1 MLCENCGQREA
12 TIHEVLIK
20 GGTKV
25 EKHVCEVCAQAAATQ
40 PPTNLPIS
48 ELISKYMVSPGV
60 KSPAAPASPPG
71 EESPGATVCP
81 SCSMTVREFRQHGLL
96 GCPACYSVFE
106 SVLAPLVE
114 RAHEGGVCHVG
125 KTPRRA
131 LSSGRAHGDVQKLLG
146 DAQERAD
153 RLGALRKQLTDAVER
168 EQYERA
174 AQLRDEMRRVA
185 SIEGEAESPGDNA

>member
-1 MLCENCGQREA
+1 MLCECCGQREA

-20 GGTKV
+20 GGTKL
-25 EKHVCEVCAQAAATQ
+25 EKHLCEVCAQEAAT
-40 PPTNLPIS
+40 PTPSNLPIS

-60 KSPAAPASPPG
+60 KTPASAAPPESPAP
-71 EESPGATVCP
+71 TVCP
-81 SCSMTVREFRQHGLL
+81 NCSMSVREFRQHGLL
-96 GCPACYSVFE
+96 GCPMCYVTFE
-106 SVLAPLVE
+106 NVLAPLVE

-146 DAQERAD
+146 DARERAD
-153 RLGALRKQLTDAVER
+153 RLSALRKQLTDAVER

-185 SIEGEAESPGDNA
+185 SIEGGCDEPEETS